1 METKTKLI
9 LTVLNIISWVVFIGL
24 CMKTGAIVISFFV
37 SLFVNPEGARDLY
50 LGLDLHDLYS
60 FSLRHYVGVVSL
72 VVFLSGLKAYLAYL
86 VVKIFSKFDYA
97 NPFNSTNAALIS
109 QISHIALGTG
119 VLAVIASSYSK
130 VLLKSG
136 IALPLHWESSEFLF
150 LAGIIFIIAQ
160 VFKRGI
166 ELQTENELTV

>member
-9 LTVLNIISWVVFIGL
+9 LTIMNVIFWIVFIGL
-24 CMKTGAIVISFFV
+24 CIKTGALVISFFV
-37 SLFVNPEGARDLY
+37 SLFVNPEGAKDIY
-50 LGLDLHDLYS
+50 LGLDLH
-60 FSLRHYVGVVSL
+60 SLLKASQNQYVSVMSL
-72 VVFLSGLKAYLAYL
+72 VIFLSGMKTYLAYL
-86 VVKIFSKFDYA
+86 VVKIFSQFDYA
-97 NPFNSTNAALIS
+97 TPFNATNAALIS
-109 QISHIALGTG
+109 KISHTALGTG
-119 VLAVIASSYSK
+119 IVGLVAESYSK